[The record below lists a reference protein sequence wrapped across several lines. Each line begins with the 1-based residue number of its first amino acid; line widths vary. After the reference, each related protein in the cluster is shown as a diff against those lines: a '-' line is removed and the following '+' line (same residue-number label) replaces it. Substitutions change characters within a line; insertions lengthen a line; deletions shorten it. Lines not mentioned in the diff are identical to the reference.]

1 MYTIYLHEPTTK
13 VGYKI
18 NSFKTKFLN
27 ICNTHVQD
35 ERALAFAFIL
45 YDFENPEIAKILKD
59 IEYWNCLNQ
68 VAGHYLTVFSIL
80 QPLRTSPSNFN
91 KNKDFDENL
100 NNSNRIILSEYFH
113 SEFDSKMPSILFFQV
128 SKNQIIDSLLCQI
141 TYTSVDDAFKEIKA
155 ILSTAVNSLKHVEP
169 QYRNNSQEIFN
180 LITGGLSERR
190 EKLLYIKSIKI
201 LKSASEIII
210 LVSKIYQ
217 ILAR

>member
-113 SEFDSKMPSILFFQV
+113 SEFDSKMPSILFF
-128 SKNQIIDSLLCQI
+128 K
-141 TYTSVDDAFKEIKA
+141 F
-155 ILSTAVNSLKHVEP
+155 LK
-169 QYRNNSQEIFN
+169 
-180 LITGGLSERR
+180 
-190 EKLLYIKSIKI
+190 IKSLTRCFVK
-201 LKSASEIII
+201 LHTQASMMHSKKSRQFYRQQLI
-210 LVSKIYQ
+210 V
-217 ILAR
+217 